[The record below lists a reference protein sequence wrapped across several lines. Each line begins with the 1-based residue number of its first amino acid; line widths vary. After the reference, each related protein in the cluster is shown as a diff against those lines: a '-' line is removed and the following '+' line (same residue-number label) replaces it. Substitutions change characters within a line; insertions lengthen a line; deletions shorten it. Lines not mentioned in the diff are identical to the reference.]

1 MNHQHFF
8 YCRETNA
15 MVPLM
20 KASLQTPPRMQG
32 SWSNNTG
39 TLEATVEL
47 FRGVDSEPSPSVEGS
62 PQYYHK

>member
-1 MNHQHFF
+1 
-8 YCRETNA
+8 